1 MLNNHIREYSN
12 NSFIEERSELQMLL
26 GGSSSDRI
34 QYRATKCMRTYIIM
48 FAYVYGNMHAQKGR
62 ERQRDRERKR
72 ERLLEDYKYGALDFL
87 SLWSDKVRLITF
99 INIGSS
105 YNAWI

>member
-1 MLNNHIREYSN
+1 MSMEICMHRRE
-12 NSFIEERSELQMLL
+12 E
-26 GGSSSDRI
+26 
-34 QYRATKCMRTYIIM
+34 
-48 FAYVYGNMHAQKGR
+48 
-62 ERQRDRERKR
+62 RDRERKKER

-87 SLWSDKVRLITF
+87 SLWSDKVRLIAF